1 MREVSQ
7 NQTKSNKTEQKQKK
21 EIIKREDEKIRI
33 ERAIKPLTESID
45 FSDGKATKEY
55 ADLEEKNKLTQK
67 EEKKKGELELE
78 IAMING
84 LKNGLWIGNLSYSK
98 YFKSLATM
106 RSNLVKEYNCKT
118 SLELML
124 VDRIVANYWR
134 AMKYDTIFNRLIEK
148 EDGGYS
154 FDQLKVNIIKEFNKG
169 IDLANRQLNTNI
181 ILLKELK
188 QPKLNVKV
196 NTENAFIS
204 QNQQFNVNKQNDK
217 QDENNENINPK

>member
-1 MREVSQ
+1 MSEISQ
-7 NQTKSNKTEQKQKK
+7 KQTKSNQIKQNQKK
-21 EIIKREDEKIRI
+21 EIIKKEDEKTRI
-33 ERAIKPLTESID
+33 ERAIKPFTESID

-67 EEKKKGELELE
+67 EEKKKDELGLE

-84 LKNGLWIGNLSYSK
+84 LKNGIWVGNISYSR
-98 YFKSLATM
+98 YFKSLTTM
-106 RSNLVKEYNCKT
+106 RSNLVKEYDCKT

-169 IDLANRQLNTNI
+169 IELANRQLNTNI

-188 QPKLNVKV
+188 QPQLNIRVK
-196 NTENAFIS
+196 TDNAYLA
-204 QNQQFNVNKQNDK
+204 QNQQV
-217 QDENNENINPK
+217 NINPNKNENVESN